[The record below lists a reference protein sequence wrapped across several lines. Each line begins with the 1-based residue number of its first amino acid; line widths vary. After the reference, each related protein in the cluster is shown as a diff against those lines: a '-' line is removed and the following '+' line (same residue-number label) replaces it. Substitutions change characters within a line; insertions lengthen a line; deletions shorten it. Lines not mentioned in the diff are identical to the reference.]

1 PRQDLSG
8 GRMTSAQSAA
18 RATPEPAADGPR
30 PGTVIAGKYRVER
43 ILGEGGMGVVVEAT
57 HLALGHRFAVKLLH
71 KSLSRGPAILERFL
85 HEARVSARLPGEHVA
100 RTVDVG
106 ETESGDPYLVM
117 EL

>member
-30 PGTVIAGKYRVER
+30 PGTVIAGKYRVEH

-57 HLALGHRFAVKLLH
+57 HLGLGQRFAVKLLH
-71 KSLSRGPAILERFL
+71 RDLGMVDELCERFL
-85 HEARVSARLPGEHVA
+85 HEARIAAQLPGEHVA
-100 RTVDVG
+100 RAVDVG
-106 ETESGDPYLVM
+106 RTDDGQPYLVM
-117 EL
+117 E